1 MPPRANPE
9 ASASS
14 VTGFVGSKCLRMG
27 IVVNEVLRL
36 PKDSYSSLSQTNRVS
51 FFLSNLAET
60 LDEAAIEVGE
70 A

>member
-1 MPPRANPE
+1 
-9 ASASS
+9 
-14 VTGFVGSKCLRMG
+14 MG

-51 FFLSNLAET
+51 FLSNLAET